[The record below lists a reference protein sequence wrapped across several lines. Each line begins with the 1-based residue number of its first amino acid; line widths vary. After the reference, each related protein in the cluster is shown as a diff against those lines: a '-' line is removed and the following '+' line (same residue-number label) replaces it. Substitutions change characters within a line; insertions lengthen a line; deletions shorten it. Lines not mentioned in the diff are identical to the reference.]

1 MQIFAK
7 KGQGALFV
15 ASQSGHRQ
23 KQMGLNVLGIASSE
37 MRKLYCSVGETGS
50 AGRAEVQP
58 FVLINKILR
67 FASLELKLGFSTLRQ
82 QKRF

>member
-23 KQMGLNVLGIASSE
+23 KQMGLNILGMASSE
-37 MRKLYCSVGETGS
+37 MRKVYCSVGETGS

-58 FVLINKILR
+58 FLLINTILR
-67 FASLELKLGFSTLRQ
+67 FASWELKLAFPTLRPRE
-82 QKRF
+82 RF